1 MALVS
6 TTSAPR
12 SGFLLDTP
20 GRQPCVFLDR
30 DGVINTTDGFVNSP
44 EDLDR
49 QLIPS
54 SVEALARLSRETT
67 AKIVVVTNQGGV
79 SAGKMTEEQAEAIL
93 ERLSQRVEE
102 AGGRLDAIYYCPN
115 ARRFEPPAGEVDAR
129 KPEPGMVY
137 RAALDFGPEVD
148 LADSYFIGDMTTDIA
163 AGERADARL
172 VSVLVETGFGG
183 RDGKVDVQPDHTC
196 RDLSEAVDWII
207 SRELAFGELGP
218 AAGAAC

>member
-1 MALVS
+1 MATSIVS

-12 SGFLLDTP
+12 TGFQLDTP

-30 DGVINTTDGFVNSP
+30 DGVLNTTDGFVNTP

-49 QLIPS
+49 QLIPA
-54 SVEALARLSRETT
+54 SVEALARLSRETS
-67 AKIVVVTNQGGV
+67 ARIVLITNQGGV
-79 SAGKMTEEQAEAIL
+79 SAGKMSPEQAEAIL

-102 AGGRLDAIYYCPN
+102 AGGRMDAIYYCPN

-137 RAALDFGPEVD
+137 RAALDFGSQVD
-148 LADSYFIGDMTTDIA
+148 LADSYFIGDMTTDLA
-163 AGERADARL
+163 AGERADPRL

-183 RDGKVDVQPDHTC
+183 RDGKVDIQPDQTC
-196 RDLSEAVDWII
+196 ADLAEAVDWII
-207 SRELAFGELGP
+207 ARESQLGP
-218 AAGAAC
+218 ASGASL